1 MKDYEKTLPKVTIIT
16 LNCNT
21 SIDTI
26 ECIESIQKNS
36 YQNYDIVVVDNGSN
50 ENDIK
55 KLKIR
60 FGEQINIIENKENYG
75 WGKAYNIGIKYAFEK
90 FNPDYIFITDND
102 TICDQAFLKE
112 LIEVAEKNETSGI
125 LGGKIYYYH
134 DRNKI
139 WFTSAKISLWTGFIR
154 FIGRDEYDKGQY
166 NEITSVDSVGGCSML
181 IKKDVIEKLSLF
193 DTRFFYADAEYEFCI
208 RAKRAGFEILYVPK
222 SIIWHKI
229 GTSRRKI
236 MDKVSDTFL
245 IKMDPFGLKRHFM
258 FYKEYTTKAQFISV
272 VFFYFSLILPGKIIY
287 TIQEYG
293 FIKTLHYMKQIFSHI
308 VSKK

>member
-1 MKDYEKTLPKVTIIT
+1 
-16 LNCNT
+16 
-21 SIDTI
+21 
-26 ECIESIQKNS
+26 
-36 YQNYDIVVVDNGSN
+36 
-50 ENDIK
+50 
-55 KLKIR
+55 
-60 FGEQINIIENKENYG
+60 
-75 WGKAYNIGIKYAFEK
+75 
-90 FNPDYIFITDND
+90 
-102 TICDQAFLKE
+102 
-112 LIEVAEKNETSGI
+112 
-125 LGGKIYYYH
+125 
-134 DRNKI
+134 
-139 WFTSAKISLWTGFIR
+139 
-154 FIGRDEYDKGQY
+154 
-166 NEITSVDSVGGCSML
+166 L